1 MAGVAERGQHA
12 HPPTGHCVP
21 ERRTRLFP
29 TFFSANSKPK
39 HAYANQRHKQPAS
52 ATRSRRKITFHDL
65 YSAPPLWHTARIFY
79 SALVLLHFTSD
90 SGALFSNNLQLV
102 SPKRQGMRINHGRA
116 STTTPLTQLTSG
128 QPTCLM
134 H

>member
-65 YSAPPLWHTARIFY
+65 YSAPHFGTQREYSTRRLFFY
-79 SALVLLHFTSD
+79 TSPPTLAH
-90 SGALFSNNLQLV
+90 SLATTFSWFPQNA
-102 SPKRQGMRINHGRA
+102 KE
-116 STTTPLTQLTSG
+116 
-128 QPTCLM
+128 
-134 H
+134 